1 LSSLKEEPMDFEKLV
16 EHFDHYDF
24 DLAQDPHPCYRYLR
38 ERCPLA
44 RSDRHDGFWVVSTY
58 EDVHTVMSDSE
69 TYSTKTLTIPEPENG
84 LLFPVSQTDPPEH
97 AEWRAII
104 QPWLSAGRIAK
115 SEASVRQRTN
125 ELIDEFVERGA
136 CDLALDLGYK
146 LPADVIADI
155 MGVPREDETIFRD
168 CANRLSDTNI
178 EDPEGAR
185 AAFQE
190 LFEYYGKLLDQRR
203 HEPRDDIPTVLVNAT
218 VEGRPLT
225 FEELVMLCIIIQLGG
240 FATTAGFIANVLW
253 HLAEHPEHR
262 ERLLDEP
269 SVIPRAI
276 EEYLRAFAPASVGRR
291 VTRDTVL
298 RDMPLKQGDRLIL
311 LLGSANRDDDVF
323 PNADVIDFDRSPNRH
338 VAFGQSIHRC
348 VGMHLA
354 RLEAKVLLEEVLLR
368 IPDFHV
374 TPGTRPRLAVGHNWG
389 VRSLPVTFT
398 PGQRTAPLV
407 G

>member
-1 LSSLKEEPMDFEKLV
+1 MDFERLV

-24 DLAQDPHPCYRYLR
+24 ELAQDPHPCYRYLR

-44 RSDRHDGFWVVSTY
+44 RSDQHDGFWVVSTY

-69 TYSTKTLTIPEPENG
+69 TYSTKTLIIPEQEIG
-84 LLFPVSQTDPPEH
+84 LPFPVSQTDPPEH

-104 QPWLSAGRIAK
+104 QPWFSAGRAAK

-136 CDLALDLGYK
+136 CDLALELAYK
-146 LPADVIADI
+146 LPADVIADL
-155 MGVPREDETIFRD
+155 MGVPREDEAVFRD
-168 CANRLSDTNI
+168 CANRLSDTSI
-178 EDPEGAR
+178 DDPEGAR

-190 LFEYYGKLLDQRR
+190 LFEYYGKLLDLRR
-203 HEPRDDIPTVLVNAT
+203 HEPRDDIPTALVNAT

-225 FEELVMLCIIIQLGG
+225 YEELVMLCIIIQLAG
-240 FATTAGFIANVLW
+240 FATTAGFMANVLW

-262 ERLLDEP
+262 QRLLDEP

-276 EEYLRAFAPASVGRR
+276 EEYLRAFAPASVCRR

-298 RDMPLKQGDRLIL
+298 RDTPLKQGDRLIL
-311 LLGSANRDDDVF
+311 LLGSANRDDHVF

-338 VAFGQSIHRC
+338 VTFGQSIHRC

-354 RLEAKVLLEEVLLR
+354 RLESKVMLEEVLLR

-374 TPGTRPRLAVGHNWG
+374 TPGANLRLAVGHNWG
-389 VRSLPVTFT
+389 VSSLAVTFS
-398 PGQRTAPLV
+398 PGQRLASPM